1 MIHHQDE
8 TIIASYD
15 FGIIR
20 RIARYT
26 APFRKLVMVALICLV
41 VATAG
46 EVLLPVIIQRAIDHH
61 IMDHWSRLEEDALA
75 EIPSPGEVRRVGSA
89 VYLRE
94 ERLDRIPRATREDL
108 RQRRILS
115 RESFTLIPREVAREH
130 PDLLAEFS
138 VIPQDADHRWVSLP
152 RSALERLPEQER
164 RALLQHQLQGL
175 RGKAL
180 LFLGVLLAVLLGA
193 FGQVYLTA
201 FTGQLVMKKLR
212 HDLFSHTLGQH
223 LGFLGDQPVGRL
235 VTRITNDVETIN
247 DLFTSVLAE
256 LARNVSLM
264 VAVVATMFA
273 LNPRLATITL
283 ISMVPVL
290 FITDVIRRKAREA
303 YRAVRRAVGDL
314 NAYLSEHV
322 SGMEIVQI
330 FVQQTR
336 SGGEFTRKNET
347 LTKANLSEMYVFAV
361 FRPLVDFMSSTS
373 LAVVIFFGATL
384 LQAET
389 VSLGVLI
396 AFTNLIRRFYMPVM
410 SISEQFT
417 LLQSAMAGSERVFDL
432 LDQDQRIPDTG
443 VTPLAVE
450 SVSGAVEFRDVNF
463 SYRPGEP
470 VLKGLSFRAEPGELV
485 ALVGS
490 TGSGKTTVINL
501 LTRLWD
507 VTGGSIHLEGQDL
520 RSYPLGALRQAVQQ
534 IQQDVFLFDDTIRT
548 NIALGKKVSDEEIME
563 ACRAVQVASFIEDLP
578 RGLDTRLTG
587 GTRNIS
593 AGQGQLLAFARVLIH
608 NPPVLV
614 LDEATSSIDSET
626 ERKLQQAVETI
637 TRGRTSL
644 VVAHR
649 LSTIQ
654 HAHRI
659 LVLSRGELVES
670 GTHQELLARDGLY
683 ATLHRF
689 QFDHPR
695 DQQREPGQPRD
706 TPRG

>member
-15 FGIIR
+15 FGLIR
-20 RIARYT
+20 RIARYA
-26 APFRKLVMVALICLV
+26 APFRGLIAATLVCLV

-46 EVLLPVIIQRAIDHH
+46 EVLLPVIIQRTIDHH
-61 IMDHWSRLEEDALA
+61 IMEHWNRLDESALGQIA
-75 EIPSPGEVRRVGSA
+75 SPGETRTINGA
-89 VYLRE
+89 IYLRE
-94 ERLDRIPRATREDL
+94 DRLDRIPRAIRDDL
-108 RQRRILS
+108 REQGLLS
-115 RESFTLIPREVAREH
+115 RESFTLIPKDVAKEH
-130 PDLLAEFS
+130 PEILEALGPSLRDS
-138 VIPQDADHRWVSLP
+138 DHRWISFP
-152 RSALERLPEQER
+152 RSALEPLSARER
-164 RALLQHQLQGL
+164 RALLQHQIQGL
-175 RGKAL
+175 HRQGL
-180 LFLGVLLAVLLGA
+180 LFLGVLLAVLVGA

-212 HDLFSHTLGQH
+212 HDLFSHTLAQH

-264 VAVVATMFA
+264 FAVVVTMFA

-283 ISMVPVL
+283 VSMVPVL
-290 FITDVIRRKAREA
+290 FITDIIRRKAREA
-303 YRAVRRAVGDL
+303 YRAVRHAVSDL

-330 FVQQTR
+330 FVQQKR
-336 SGGEFTRKNET
+336 SNQEFTRKNET
-347 LTKANLSEMYVFAV
+347 LTKANLAEMQVFAV

-384 LQAET
+384 LQAEI

-410 SISEQFT
+410 TISEQFT

-443 VTPLAVE
+443 NSPLPVQ
-450 SVSGAVEFRDVNF
+450 SVSGAVEFRDVHF

-470 VLKGLSFRAEPGELV
+470 ILKGVSFRARPGELI

-507 VTGGSIHLEGQDL
+507 VTGGSVQLEGRDVRDYRL
-520 RSYPLGALRQAVQQ
+520 AELRQAVQQ
-534 IQQDVFLFDDTIRT
+534 IQQDVFLFNDTIRN
-548 NIALGKKVSDEEIME
+548 NITLGKDVADEKVLE
-563 ACRAVQVASFIEDLP
+563 ACRAVQVAAFIEGLP
-578 RGLDTRLTG
+578 QGLDTPLTEG
-587 GTRNIS
+587 GSNIS
-593 AGQGQLLAFARVLIH
+593 AGQRQLLAFARVLIH
-608 NPPVLV
+608 DPPVLV

-626 ERKLQQAVETI
+626 EKKLQQAVDTI

-670 GTHQELLARDGLY
+670 GTHQELLDRDGLY

-689 QFDHPR
+689 QFDHPSH
-695 DQQREPGQPRD
+695 QQRGPAPPRD
-706 TPRG
+706 TPQD